1 MFDKFHPRISVG
13 FAMLDLFMA
22 ALIKL
27 HKKTSTLEEVHYKEN
42 ELARIH
48 DNYIVYW
55 LRTCVVEF
63 INSWHYYP
71 LQFKIFFKL
80 Q

>member
-1 MFDKFHPRISVG
+1 MN
-13 FAMLDLFMA
+13 
-22 ALIKL
+22 
-27 HKKTSTLEEVHYKEN
+27 YKEN
-42 ELARIH
+42 ELARTH
-48 DNYIVYW
+48 DNCIAYW
-55 LRTCVVEF
+55 LRTCVVEL